1 MPELLVHSSATAEWL
16 SLVHEAEKS
25 IGHPLDEEMQSYLV
39 FLLMRFTERPELAAS
54 VLAVEYL
61 QSMHQLG
68 HAGRD
73 QLRNVGDKCLLY
85 SGLFPQRAERRR
97 VKISYFVD
105 LGRSAYQLL
114 SERMERSAALMYQR
128 LAGTFIPLMD
138 VLQAMR
144 SLGHA
149 EALTP
154 LQAIELWQD
163 TGSRTALRILRR
175 RTESTPLLAPA
186 GDDAP
191 RH

>member
-1 MPELLVHSSATAEWL
+1 MPELLIHSSATAEWL
-16 SLVHEAEKS
+16 SLVHEAEKAS
-25 IGHPLDEEMQSYLV
+25 DHPLDEEMQSYLV

-61 QSMHQLG
+61 ESMHQLG
-68 HAGRD
+68 RAGRD

-97 VKISYFVD
+97 VKIGYFVD

-114 SERMERSAALMYQR
+114 SERLEQGAAVMYQR
-128 LAGTFIPLMD
+128 LAGTFVPLMD

-144 SLGHA
+144 SLGSA
-149 EALTP
+149 EVLTP
-154 LQAIELWQD
+154 LQALELWQE
-163 TGSRTALRILRR
+163 TRSRGALRILRR
-175 RTESTPLLAPA
+175 RTHGMPLMLPA
-186 GDDAP
+186 AEDSS

>member
-16 SLVHEAEKS
+16 SLVHEAEKA
-25 IGHPLDEEMQSYLV
+25 IDHPLDEEMQSYLV

-54 VLAVEYL
+54 ILAVEYL
-61 QSMHQLG
+61 ESMRQLG

-114 SERMERSAALMYQR
+114 SERMERGAAIMYQR
-128 LAGTFIPLMD
+128 LAGTFVPLMD

-144 SLGHA
+144 TLGYA
-149 EALTP
+149 DALTP

-163 TGSRTALRILRR
+163 TGSRSALRILRR
-175 RTESTPLLAPA
+175 RTQSTPLLTPVPEGAS
-186 GDDAP
+186 